1 MDKQASAHDD
11 DGSLFVSWQQRKDV
25 SDLDQ
30 TILLEMKDIDKVFP
44 GVKAL
49 DKAQLTVKSGTV
61 HALMGENGAGKS
73 TLMKCL
79 YGIYYRDGGSVK
91 LEGQEVNFSN
101 SKEALDHGVAMIH
114 QELQPIPQMTIA
126 ENIFLGDYPKKGLFV
141 DHELMERNA
150 QKYLDVIGLQVSPK
164 TKLADLTI
172 SQQQSVEI
180 AKAISHKAKVL
191 IMDEPTSSLTSS
203 EVAHLFKV
211 IDALRATGMGII
223 YISHKMDE
231 ILRIS
236 DEITIMRDGQY
247 VGTHDAKQVTINQI
261 IKDMVGRELVNQFP
275 EKEFGP
281 GQDNILEVRDYS
293 SPNPLSFQNCSF
305 DLKEGEILGV
315 AGLVGA
321 QRSELMEAIFG
332 LREKN
337 AGAKLTL
344 KGQSITIKDPKDAIK
359 HGFAFVTEDRRNSGI
374 FGVLSVSDNTITA
387 SLPAYKGK
395 FGLLS
400 EDKIDTVVQK
410 GIQSMK
416 IKTPNAQAAI
426 QNLSG
431 GNQQKVILSRWLA
444 TNPEVFIL
452 DEPTRGIDV
461 GAKYEIYEI
470 INQLAREG
478 KSVILISSEMSEILG
493 LSDRIMVMCE
503 GKIAGFLDKA
513 EATQEKVMDLATK
526 FMQSNEVE

>member
-1 MDKQASAHDD
+1 MKCVENSVMLQ
-11 DGSLFVSWQQRKDV
+11 
-25 SDLDQ
+25 
-30 TILLEMKDIDKVFP
+30 MKDIDKVFP

-49 DKAQLTVKSGTV
+49 DKAQLTLKRGTV

-79 YGIYYRDGGSVK
+79 YGIYFRDSGTVT
-91 LEGQEVNFSN
+91 LEGKEVSFSN
-101 SKEALDHGVAMIH
+101 SKEALEHGVAMIH
-114 QELQPIPQMTIA
+114 QELQPIPEMTIA
-126 ENIFLGDYPKKGLFV
+126 ENIFLGDYPKKGMFV
-141 DHELMERNA
+141 DHEKMEEEA
-150 QKYLDVIGLQVSPK
+150 KKYLDIIGLHIHPR
-164 TKLADLTI
+164 TRLGDLTI

-180 AKAISHKAKVL
+180 AKAISHRAKIL
-191 IMDEPTSSLTSS
+191 IMDEPTSSLTSN
-203 EVAHLFKV
+203 EVENLFKV
-211 IDALRATGMGII
+211 IDALRETGMGII

-247 VGTHDAKQVTINQI
+247 VGTFDSDTITINEI
-261 IKDMVGRELVNQFP
+261 IKHMVGRELVNQFP
-275 EKEFGP
+275 VKDFGP
-281 GQDNILEVRDYS
+281 RENNILEVKNYT

-305 DLKEGEILGV
+305 ELKEGEILGV

-332 LREKN
+332 LREHLP
-337 AGAKLTL
+337 G
-344 KGQSITIKDPKDAIK
+344 GSIIHRGKTIEIKDPKQAIK
-359 HGFAFVTEDRRNSGI
+359 NGFALVTEDRRGSGI
-374 FGVLSVSDNTITA
+374 FGVLSISDNTIMA
-387 SLPAYKGK
+387 SLKNYKGK
-395 FGLLS
+395 LGLLNEKS
-400 EDKIDTVVQK
+400 IAEVVQQ
-410 GIQSMK
+410 GIQSMRT
-416 IKTPNAQAAI
+416 KTPSAQAAI

-444 TNPEVFIL
+444 TNPDVLIL

-470 INQLAREG
+470 INRLAKEG
-478 KSVILISSEMSEILG
+478 KSIIVISSEMSEILG

-503 GKIAGFLDKA
+503 GKISGFLSKE

-526 FMQSNEVE
+526 FMQS

>member
-1 MDKQASAHDD
+1 MEKQ
-11 DGSLFVSWQQRKDV
+11 VM
-25 SDLDQ
+25 
-30 TILLEMKDIDKVFP
+30 LEMKDIDKVFP

-49 DKAQLTVKSGTV
+49 DKAQLTVKAGTV

-79 YGIYYRDGGSVK
+79 YGIYYRDNGSVV
-91 LEGQEVNFSN
+91 LEGQEVNFTN

-114 QELQPIPQMTIA
+114 QELQPIPEMTIA
-126 ENIFLGDYPKKGLFV
+126 ENMFLGNYPKKGLLV
-141 DHELMERNA
+141 DHEKMEEET
-150 QKYLDVIGLQVSPK
+150 KKFLDIIGLNVSPT
-164 TKLADLTI
+164 TKLGELTI

-180 AKAISHKAKVL
+180 AKAVSHRAKIL
-191 IMDEPTSSLTSS
+191 IMDEPTSSLTAA
-203 EVAHLFKV
+203 EVENLFKV

-247 VGTHDAKQVTINQI
+247 VGTFDSHQITINEI
-261 IKDMVGRELVNQFP
+261 IKHMVGRELVNQFP
-275 EKEFGP
+275 IKDFGP
-281 GQDNILEVRDYS
+281 GENNILEVKNYT

-305 DLKEGEILGV
+305 ELKEGEILGV

-321 QRSELMEAIFG
+321 QRSELMEAVFG
-332 LREKN
+332 LRESLP
-337 AGAKLTL
+337 GAEIIHRGKTV
-344 KGQSITIKDPKDAIK
+344 KINDPKEAIK
-359 HGFAFVTEDRRNSGI
+359 NGFALVTEDRRGSGI

-387 SLPAYKGK
+387 SLPKYRSKI
-395 FGLLS
+395 GLLD
-400 EDKIDTVVQK
+400 EKRIAEVVMN
-410 GIQSMK
+410 GINSMRT
-416 IKTPNAQAAI
+416 KTPSPETAI

-431 GNQQKVILSRWLA
+431 GNQQKVILARWLA
-444 TNPEVFIL
+444 TNPDILIL

-470 INQLAREG
+470 INRLAKQG
-478 KSVILISSEMSEILG
+478 KSIIVISSEMSEILG

-503 GKIAGFLDKA
+503 GKISGFLDAK

-526 FMQSNEVE
+526 FMQS

>member
-1 MDKQASAHDD
+1 MENN
-11 DGSLFVSWQQRKDV
+11 V
-25 SDLDQ
+25 
-30 TILLEMKDIDKVFP
+30 ILEMRDIDKVFP

-49 DKAQLTVKSGTV
+49 DKAQLVVKKGTV

-79 YGIYYRDGGSVK
+79 YGIYYRDNGSVK
-91 LEGQEVNFSN
+91 VEGQEVNFVT
-101 SKEALDHGVAMIH
+101 SKEALQHGVAMIH
-114 QELQPIPQMTIA
+114 QELQPIPEMTIA
-126 ENIFLGDYPKKGLFV
+126 ENMFLGDYPKKGWLV
-141 DHELMERNA
+141 DHEAME
-150 QKYLDVIGLQVSPK
+150 KETKKFLDIIGLDVSPK
-164 TKLADLTI
+164 MKLGELTI

-180 AKAISHKAKVL
+180 AKAISHRAKIL
-191 IMDEPTSSLTSS
+191 IMDEPTSSLTSA
-203 EVAHLFKV
+203 EVENLFKV

-247 VGTHDAKQVTINQI
+247 VGTYDSSKITINEI
-261 IKDMVGRELVNQFP
+261 IKHMVGRELANQFP
-275 EKEFGP
+275 VKDFGP
-281 GQDNILEVRDYS
+281 GKNNILEVKHYT
-293 SPNPLSFQNCSF
+293 SPNPKSFTDCSF
-305 DLKEGEILGV
+305 ELKEGEILGV

-332 LREKN
+332 LREHI
-337 AGAKLTL
+337 AGGKIIHRG
-344 KGQSITIKDPKDAIK
+344 KEITINDPKQAIK
-359 HGFAFVTEDRRNSGI
+359 NGFALVTEDRRGSGI

-387 SLPAYKGK
+387 SLQNYKGK
-395 FGLLS
+395 FGLLNES
-400 EDKIDTVVQK
+400 KIAQVVQQ
-410 GIQSMK
+410 GIDSMRT
-416 IKTPNAQAAI
+416 KTPSQHAAI

-431 GNQQKVILSRWLA
+431 GNQQKVILARWLA
-444 TNPEVFIL
+444 TDPDILIL

-470 INQLAREG
+470 VNRLAKQG
-478 KSVILISSEMSEILG
+478 KSIIVISSEMSEILG

-503 GKIAGFLDKA
+503 GKISGFLSKE

-526 FMQSNEVE
+526 FMQTKGSEE